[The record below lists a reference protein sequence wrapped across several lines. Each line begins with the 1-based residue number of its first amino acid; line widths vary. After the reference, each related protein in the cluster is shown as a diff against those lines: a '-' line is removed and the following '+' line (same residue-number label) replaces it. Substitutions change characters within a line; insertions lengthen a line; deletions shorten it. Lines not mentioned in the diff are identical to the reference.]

1 MARDWYPALSAAF
14 LVVALVCGGSS
25 SSPISAGIVRICAVP
40 VLALGLWRLSARPAP
55 RGAVWPLALAAA
67 GMAIII
73 VQLVPMPPELWRGL
87 PGHAT
92 VANAYRAAEIPAP
105 WLPISLTPDATWD
118 ALLGLVPP
126 AALLIATLTLD
137 AGERRMLA
145 GAVLAVALMSVGLG
159 MLQLAGGEDSRLR
172 IYAITNPRSAV
183 GFFANRN
190 HLATF
195 LATSLPLAA
204 YLAARWTGRG
214 RGRAVFWIAAGLGF
228 ALIVAVGAAT
238 TGSRAGLLLV
248 AIAAAGSTL
257 VVMRARAKSPSP
269 LWRYS
274 ALVAP
279 AILALL
285 AGGLILL
292 AVDPT
297 AEHAAERLTGPELRF
312 SLTPGVAQAGLVFA
326 PLGSGAGSFAA
337 AYQMFEPVEAMG
349 PAFVNHAHDD
359 FIEVWME
366 AGVAGVALI
375 AAFLVWW
382 MAATW
387 KVVQDGRT
395 RGAAL
400 SLAGSLM
407 VGMFLIHSLVDYP
420 LRTPALACLFA
431 FACGLIVP
439 APAPGER
446 GSERQLESR

>member
-1 MARDWYPALSAAF
+1 MY
-14 LVVALVCGGSS
+14 
-25 SSPISAGIVRICAVP
+25 
-40 VLALGLWRLSARPAP
+40 
-55 RGAVWPLALAAA
+55 
-67 GMAIII
+67 
-73 VQLVPMPPELWRGL
+73 
-87 PGHAT
+87 T
-92 VANAYRAAEIPAP
+92 
-105 WLPISLTPDATWD
+105 
-118 ALLGLVPP
+118 
-126 AALLIATLTLD
+126 
-137 AGERRMLA
+137 
-145 GAVLAVALMSVGLG
+145 
-159 MLQLAGGEDSRLR
+159 
-172 IYAITNPRSAV
+172 ITNPDSAV

-204 YLAARWTGRG
+204 YLATRWAGRG

-228 ALIVAVGAAT
+228 ALIVAVGVAT

-248 AIAAAGSTL
+248 AIAAAGSAL
-257 VVMRARAKSPSP
+257 VVMSARAKSPSP
-269 LWRYS
+269 PWRYS

-292 AVDPT
+292 AVDPA

-326 PLGSGAGSFAA
+326 PLGSGAGSFASV
-337 AYQMFEPVEAMG
+337 YQMFEPVEAMG

-375 AAFLVWW
+375 VAFLVWW
-382 MAATW
+382 TTSTW
-387 KVVQDGRT
+387 RVVQDGRT
-395 RGAAL
+395 RAAAL
-400 SLAGSLM
+400 SLAGSIM

-439 APAPGER
+439 APGSAPGDR
-446 GSERQLESR
+446 GSAHPLKAG

>member
-1 MARDWYPALSAAF
+1 M
-14 LVVALVCGGSS
+14 VVALVCGGSS

-40 VLALGLWRLSARPAP
+40 VLALGLWRLNARPPP
-55 RGAVWPLALAAA
+55 RGAVWPLALVAAVV
-67 GMAIII
+67 AIII

-92 VANAYRAAEIPAP
+92 VADAYRAAEIPAP
-105 WLPISLTPDATWD
+105 WLPISLTSNATWD
-118 ALLGLVPP
+118 ALLGIIPP
-126 AALLIATLTLD
+126 AAVLIATLTLD
-137 AGERRMLA
+137 ADERRMLA
-145 GAVLAVALMSVGLG
+145 GAVLAVAVTSVGLG
-159 MLQLAGGEDSRLR
+159 MLQLAGGEDSPLR
-172 IYAITNPRSAV
+172 IYAVTNPHSAV

-195 LATSLPLAA
+195 LATNLPLAA
-204 YLAARWTGRG
+204 YLATRWAGRG

-228 ALIVAVGAAT
+228 ALIAAVGVAT

-248 AIAAAGSTL
+248 VIGAAGSAL
-257 VVMRARAKSPSP
+257 VVMRARTKSPSP
-269 LWRYS
+269 LWRYC

-292 AVDPT
+292 AVDPA
-297 AEHAAERLTGPELRF
+297 AEHAAEHLTGPELRF

-326 PLGSGAGSFAA
+326 PLGSGAGSFATV
-337 AYQMFEPVEAMG
+337 YQMFEPVEAMG

-366 AGVAGVALI
+366 AGFAGAALI
-375 AAFLVWW
+375 AAFLAWW
-382 MAATW
+382 VAATW
-387 KVVQDGRT
+387 RVVQEGRT
-395 RGAAL
+395 RAAAL

-431 FACGLIVP
+431 FACGLISP
-439 APAPGER
+439 AAARADEGR
-446 GSERQLESR
+446 GRMRLGSRR